1 MTSILTRRSFSEQGR
16 AAAGECETDSGD
28 SGWLCVWCRNPHFVC
43 DARSAGMDYEK
54 DAGIENVDIR
64 EEVRMLIS
72 LIIPCYN
79 EQEAL
84 PIFYKETKTVLETM
98 DCEHEFIFVNDGS
111 KDKTLDILRELAGQD
126 KQVTYL
132 SFSRNFGKEA
142 AMYAG
147 FCNAHGDY
155 VAVMDADMQDPPSLL
170 PQMVELLKSGEYDSV
185 ATRRVS
191 RQGEPPIRS
200 WFARMFYKI
209 INKISDADIVDG
221 ARDFRLM
228 KRDMV
233 QAIVEMGEYNRFSKG
248 IFGWIGFNTYWL
260 PYENVNRVAGETKWN
275 FWKLFKYAIDG
286 VINFSQAPLS
296 VASWF
301 GMFMTAVSF
310 VAVIFIVVRKLVFGD
325 PVDGWASTVSII
337 TLIGGIQLFCMG
349 IMGQY
354 IAKTY
359 MEVKKRPHYIVSE
372 TNCGDAN
379 RIG

>member
-1 MTSILTRRSFSEQGR
+1 M
-16 AAAGECETDSGD
+16 
-28 SGWLCVWCRNPHFVC
+28 
-43 DARSAGMDYEK
+43 K
-54 DAGIENVDIR
+54 
-64 EEVRMLIS
+64 IS
-72 LIIPCYN
+72 LIVPCYN

-84 PIFYKETKTVLETM
+84 PIFYEEVTKVLVQM
-98 DCEHEFIFVNDGS
+98 ACEYELIFVNDGS
-111 KDKTLDILRELAGQD
+111 KDGTLDILRELSKKD
-126 KQVTYL
+126 EHLTYL

-155 VAVMDADMQDPPSLL
+155 VAVMDADMQDPPALL
-170 PQMVELLKSGEYDSV
+170 PQMVELLESGEYDSV

-191 RQGEPPIRS
+191 REGEPPIRS

-228 KRDMV
+228 KRSMV
-233 QAIVEMGEYNRFSKG
+233 EAIVEMSEYNRFSKG
-248 IFGWIGFNTYWL
+248 IFGWIGFRTYWL

-301 GMFMTAVSF
+301 GMFMTFVSF
-310 VAVIFIVVRKLVFGD
+310 IAVIFIVVRKLVFGD
-325 PVDGWASTVSII
+325 PVDGWASTVCII

-372 TNCGDAN
+372 SNREDAKK
-379 RIG
+379 IQ